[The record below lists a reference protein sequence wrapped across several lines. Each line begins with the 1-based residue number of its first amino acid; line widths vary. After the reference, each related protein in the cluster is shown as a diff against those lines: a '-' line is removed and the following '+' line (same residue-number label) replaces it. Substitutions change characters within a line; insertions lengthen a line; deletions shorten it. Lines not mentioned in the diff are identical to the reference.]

1 MRRGSAFLQSR
12 SRPGRDC
19 GQRRRTD
26 GRAVHR
32 RTISLR
38 PGDRTGRVHMRH
50 SVQRAAMHSG
60 DKLSGSLA
68 FRHGNHRVQIV
79 SHGNDWQKQ
88 KTQNKN
94 S

>member
-1 MRRGSAFLQSR
+1 
-12 SRPGRDC
+12 
-19 GQRRRTD
+19 
-26 GRAVHR
+26 
-32 RTISLR
+32 
-38 PGDRTGRVHMRH
+38 MRH

-68 FRHGNHRVQIV
+68 FRHRNHRVQIV